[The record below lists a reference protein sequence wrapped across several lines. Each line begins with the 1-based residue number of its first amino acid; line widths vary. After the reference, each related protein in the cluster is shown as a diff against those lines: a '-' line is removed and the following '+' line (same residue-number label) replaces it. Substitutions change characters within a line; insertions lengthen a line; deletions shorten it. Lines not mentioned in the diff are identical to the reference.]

1 VLFYDNY
8 ADVEA
13 AEQLITENA
22 DKIQCVVSGIRLNI
36 SNQVVNFG
44 QSQQPKLW
52 DYADGIDTMD
62 FLAGL

>member
-1 VLFYDNY
+1 
-8 ADVEA
+8 VEA

-22 DKIQCVVSGIRLNI
+22 DKIQCVVSGIPLNI

-52 DYADGIDTMD
+52 DYADGIDTME
-62 FLAGL
+62 FLSKL